1 MMIDH
6 DGIQPRSTE
15 QAEQGTGTPPPERGS
30 PTPLD
35 EESEKGS
42 DDDQDERDSASH
54 HNPLAPPINIGPG
67 S

>member
-1 MMIDH
+1 MMIDD
-6 DGIQPRSTE
+6 DGVHPRSTE
-15 QAEQGTGTPPPERGS
+15 PAEEGTGTPPPERGS
-30 PTPLD
+30 PTPLN

-42 DDDQDERDSASH
+42 DDDQAEPDSASH